1 MSAAK
6 RARRPAA
13 ARTSPAAG
21 GESAP
26 SLTRVKGA
34 DAAWIALFLA
44 LAGWL
49 VARNYLL
56 GRTEVSVLELGPLT
70 LSPFGF
76 LVALDLLFGYHLVK
90 RWCERLGLDWEAVAG
105 GLVWIAGLGLYIS
118 HLVSVAAYYPEDL
131 LDPIALIDF
140 RTRISSFGG
149 MFGGAV
155 VAIVY
160 LKRRGLP
167 VWRYADALA
176 YGFVGGYVF
185 GRMGCFAIHDHPGV
199 ETGSPLGI
207 VMDGVKR
214 HDLGFYEM
222 WLMLALLLGI
232 HWVARR
238 GRPPDGAVVAF
249 AATIYAPVRF
259 AFDSLRIVDV
269 RYAGLTPGQ
278 WFCFPMAA
286 VALWAWTNVRR
297 QRA

>member
-1 MSAAK
+1 MG
-6 RARRPAA
+6 RA
-13 ARTSPAAG
+13 
-21 GESAP
+21 
-26 SLTRVKGA
+26 
-34 DAAWIALFLA
+34 D
-44 LAGWL
+44 AGWL
-49 VARNYLL
+49 AVFLLLAAWLAARNYLL
-56 GRTEVSVLELGPLT
+56 GKPEVSVLELGPLK

-90 RWCERLGLDWEAVAG
+90 RWCERLGLDWEEVAG

-167 VWRYADALA
+167 VWRYADALV

-199 ETGSPLGI
+199 ETDSPLGI
-207 VMDGVKR
+207 VMDGVRR

-222 WLMLALLLGI
+222 WLMLALFLGLN
-232 HWVARR
+232 WLARSA
-238 GRPPDGAVVAF
+238 RPPDGMAVAV
-249 AATIYAPVRF
+249 AATLYAPVRF
-259 AFDSLRIVDV
+259 FFDSLRIVDV

-286 VALWAWTNVRR
+286 VALWAWATVRK
-297 QRA
+297 RAAVAAAD